1 MWVDLLRPTGA
12 AISALD
18 ETDRD
23 AILEKVT
30 TFDTFTPD
38 NDAARGARFW
48 EHRPQW

>member
-38 NDAARGARFW
+38 NDPRHA
-48 EHRPQW
+48 EHDFGSIGP